1 MMSVVHHDIKIY
13 GIKNCD
19 TMKKARSYL
28 AEQQIAAHFHD
39 YRTDGVPTTELQQAI
54 ALLGWEKLIN
64 QRGTTWRGLTEA
76 DKQISD
82 AAAALSLMQRHPA
95 VIKRPLLQRGDQFLV
110 GFDASQYQ
118 QFCL

>member
-1 MMSVVHHDIKIY
+1 VMSVVQYDIKIY

-19 TMKKARSYL
+19 TMKKARNFL
-28 AEQQIAAHFHD
+28 AEQQIAVHFHD
-39 YRTDGVPTTELQQAI
+39 YRTDGVPDTVLQHAI
-54 ALLGWEKLIN
+54 DSLGWEKLIN
-64 QRGTTWRGLTEA
+64 QRGTTWRGLTDA

-82 AAAALSLMQRHPA
+82 AGAALALMQRHPA